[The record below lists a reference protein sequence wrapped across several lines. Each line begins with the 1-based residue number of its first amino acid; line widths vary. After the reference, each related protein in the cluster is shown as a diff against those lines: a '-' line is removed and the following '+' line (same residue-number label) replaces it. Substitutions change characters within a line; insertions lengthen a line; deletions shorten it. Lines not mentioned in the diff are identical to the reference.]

1 MVNVFINLKLIIN
14 KGSLT
19 EAARWFPQKLF
30 SKVNLT
36 DLVIVRVR
44 HQTIVNGMKDKVQSL
59 VNHLTCVFF
68 PSATCDAT
76 EYFVFCHVLQALGM
90 LSVLIL
96 ILRME
101 QTVEKVPLAGGIRI

>member
-1 MVNVFINLKLIIN
+1 MN
-14 KGSLT
+14 KRSLT
-19 EAARWFPQKLF
+19 EAVRWFPQKLF
-30 SKVNLT
+30 SKVNLI

-44 HQTIVNGMKDKVQSL
+44 PQTIVKGMKDNVQSL
-59 VNHLTCVFF
+59 VNHFICALF
-68 PSATCDAT
+68 PTATCDAT
-76 EYFVFCHVLQALGM
+76 EHFVFCRVLQALGM